1 MTTTT
6 TSLPR
11 DELDLASF
19 GYAQQLRR
27 RLGPYASFA
36 AGFSFVSI
44 LTTVFQLFALGYSF
58 GGASFF
64 WTWPIVFGGQMLVAL
79 CFAELAS
86 RYPISGCIYQWSRR
100 LSNATV
106 GWFAG
111 WTMLIAQIVTISAA
125 AIALQV
131 VMPTIWSGF
140 QLVGGNAALTSS
152 TGATNAVVLG
162 SILIAATTTINALGI
177 RVMARINSIGVTLE
191 LIGVVALITLLFAHA
206 KRGPGAV
213 LHHAGAP
220 HGSYFGWF
228 IVSAL
233 MAAYVMVG
241 FDSAGEVSEET
252 KEPRRTAPRAIIG
265 ALTVSGIGGGLLLLA
280 AILAA
285 PSLTDGQ
292 LASNGLPYVLTSRL
306 GTTVGKIFLIDVTIA
321 ICVCTLA
328 IQTASTRMMFSMSRD
343 GVLPFSPSLARV
355 NPVTG
360 TPIMPAIVTGIL
372 SAALLLVNVGKPA
385 LFVDLTSACIVTLYA
400 AYLFVTVPSLIRRVR
415 GGLGGRTE
423 GEGFSLGRWGL
434 VVNVLAVAYGLLMT
448 VNMAWPRASVYDPA
462 GGSWYLQWF
471 SVLLLVATAVSG
483 ALAYGYLKRANRILP
498 VAEPAGAPSPLA
510 PPAGELA
517 RASIAQA

>member
-1 MTTTT
+1 MTTT
-6 TSLPR
+6 SVGQSV
-11 DELDLASF
+11 DERELAEF

-58 GGASFF
+58 GGAAFF
-64 WTWPIVFGGQMLVAL
+64 WTWPIVFAGQMLVAL

-111 WTMLIAQIVTISAA
+111 WTMLIAQIVTVSAA

-140 QLVGGNAALTSS
+140 QIVGGDPSLAKSS
-152 TGATNAVVLG
+152 GAGNAVLLG
-162 SILIAATTTINALGI
+162 VILIALTTAVNALGI
-177 RVMARINSIGVTLE
+177 NLMSRINSIGVTCE
-191 LIGVVALITLLFAHA
+191 LVGVVALVALLFVHA
-206 KRGPGAV
+206 ERGPGAV
-213 LHHAGAP
+213 LHRTGAP
-220 HGSYFGWF
+220 AHTGYFGAF

-241 FDSAGEVSEET
+241 FDSAGELSEET
-252 KEPRRTAPRAIIG
+252 RDPRKTAPRAILR

-280 AILAA
+280 AIMAA
-285 PSLTDGQ
+285 PSLTDGN
-292 LASNGLPYVLTSRL
+292 LATGGLPYVLTSRL
-306 GTTVGKIFLIDVTIA
+306 GSTVGKIFLVDVTVA

-328 IQTASTRMMFSMSRD
+328 IHTAATRMMFSMSRD
-343 GVLPFSPSLARV
+343 GSLPFSRRLAAV

-360 TPIMPAIVTGIL
+360 TPILPAVVVGGL
-372 SAALLLVNVGKPA
+372 SAALLVVNVGKAA
-385 LFVDLTSACIVTLYA
+385 LFTDLTSACIVTLYA
-400 AYLFVTVPSLIRRVR
+400 AYLFVTVPLLIRRLR
-415 GGLGGRTE
+415 GGVGGKVDAE
-423 GEGFSLGRWGL
+423 HFSLGRFGL
-434 VVNVLAVAYGLLMT
+434 AINVGAVLYGAAMT

-462 GGSWYLQWF
+462 GDGWVLRWF
-471 SVLLLVATAVSG
+471 SVLLLLGTLMTG
-483 ALAYGYLKRANRILP
+483 ALAYAHLRRRERIVP
-498 VAEPAGAPSPLA
+498 V
-510 PPAGELA
+510 GELA
-517 RASIAQA
+517 AAGARA